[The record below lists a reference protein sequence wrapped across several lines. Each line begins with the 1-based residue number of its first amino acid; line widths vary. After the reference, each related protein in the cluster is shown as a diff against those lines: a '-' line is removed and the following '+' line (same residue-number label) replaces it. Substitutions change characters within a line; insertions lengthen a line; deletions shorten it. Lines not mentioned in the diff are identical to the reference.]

1 MIISVNEKNFQI
13 YCNEIL
19 NFNSKNTL
27 EYNQNFLNYLK
38 EVYINKVINNKT
50 FVVLQDKKPVALFL
64 GIISKNP
71 KKTLNMY
78 SLSSTYFEGETVL
91 NKSTKKLVIQQIENL
106 LTESNNKIN
115 FEDFLSNGK
124 MNIVSDYL
132 LLKKAKIKQKFYKKI
147 DLTQDKEIIWQSIR
161 KSYKSLINWGERE
174 LKIEL
179 YDENN
184 ITKKIFKLY
193 SDLHFDVVGKKT
205 RSKKSW
211 DIQYDLIKS
220 KNCFLSIGKYK
231 NKIVAGGLFFN
242 NGTVCNYGA
251 SVSKR
256 EFFDKPIF
264 HYILWKSIL
273 FAKKKNYKEF
283 LISWGLFN
291 SKMSKKEKSIQ
302 LFKDGFSGENQ
313 VTLNLTIS

>member
-1 MIISVNEKNFQI
+1 M
-13 YCNEIL
+13 
-19 NFNSKNTL
+19 
-27 EYNQNFLNYLK
+27 
-38 EVYINKVINNKT
+38 
-50 FVVLQDKKPVALFL
+50 QDKKPVALFL

-231 NKIVAGGLFFN
+231 NKIVAGGLFLIM
-242 NGTVCNYGA
+242 G
-251 SVSKR
+251 
-256 EFFDKPIF
+256 
-264 HYILWKSIL
+264 L
-273 FAKKKNYKEF
+273 FVIMELQFQKENF
-283 LISWGLFN
+283 LINQFFTIYFGNQYYLQR
-291 SKMSKKEKSIQ
+291 KK
-302 LFKDGFSGENQ
+302 L
-313 VTLNLTIS
+313 